1 MANYNVDIAVSI
13 KNAEKLSKFN
23 KQIKDVSLNIKSA
36 NEFISNFS
44 KSAKLANQV
53 LGDGLV
59 RNVDNLQKNLGLAK
73 TNLKNVTLG
82 TKEAAIAAYQF
93 VKAQEQ
99 LNKGLQEELALIKEV
114 EKGRRFTRFAKAGIR
129 ETPNA
134 YSSPIGPGQASSV
147 LGGQSVPV
155 AGKIERTLA
164 LRRDE
169 IRLQEALLALEL
181 KSAETENQKLQIRGE
196 LNRQTAAAVNN
207 ARFIG
212 QSSPLTSPVF
222 PGYSGPIG
230 PGQAS
235 GLFSGGA
242 FRERLMSNLSASQ
255 ASREAS
261 AFGIRPGTQYDRPI
275 GPAFSAVMKSQLR
288 HQKKIDKNTGK
299 TAQLLSA
306 SSNRAIFSNQIV
318 GGTQYSAPI
327 GPSRAPLL
335 NRLGFGQGANPQGPF
350 ANSRGRAG
358 RIAGSVSSG
367 LIGGGFPLLFGQGPL
382 AALGGGIGG
391 LAGGALGGGFGFGLS
406 IAGTAIAS
414 RIQESIDFRK
424 SISDLN
430 DEMGKM
436 GISSNI
442 SAKAVSQ
449 LGKSLGITKQEAVGV
464 LQEFKRFGNNAIL
477 FAKSFGGDFAKFD
490 ALSQA
495 NTVESALSAI
505 RKINKDLTLEDEL
518 KLILSIQRKG
528 VEATINE
535 LITDTLEKQKELD
548 TKDFKKTE
556 GSNRIRPG
564 VLRKQSEELKTI
576 NERNAQTVKELTKVR
591 DLQNQIR
598 IASEENSYSIVKG
611 LQDVN
616 AELRRL
622 NSAQFQIVE
631 LSKTLG
637 SAFSES
643 FKGIIK
649 GTMSVQDA
657 FRNMFMRIADH
668 FLDMAAQMM
677 AAQISRGFLGL
688 FGNAFSSFSFAG
700 SASAYPNAFDT
711 SFDMGLLGF
720 ANGGRPPVGR
730 PSIVGE
736 KGPEL
741 FVPNTAGT
749 IIPNHAMGGM
759 NIVVNVDASG
769 TNVEGDEEQGRE
781 LGRLISVAV
790 QSEIIQQQ
798 RPGGLLA

>member
-1 MANYNVDIAVSI
+1 MANYNVDIAVAL
-13 KNAEKLSKFN
+13 KGAQKLTAFN
-23 KQIKDVSLNIKSA
+23 KDVKTTKLQVDGLNKTLKNIAKDQQLFIRSFENLNK
-36 NEFISNFS
+36 
-44 KSAKLANQV
+44 V
-53 LGDGLV
+53 LGD
-59 RNVDNLQKNLGLAK
+59 
-73 TNLKNVTLG
+73 
-82 TKEAAIAAYQF
+82 
-93 VKAQEQ
+93 
-99 LNKGLQEELALIKEV
+99 
-114 EKGRRFTRFAKAGIR
+114 AKASFNAVASGTNMQKKAAR
-129 ETPNA
+129 E
-134 YSSPIGPGQASSV
+134 
-147 LGGQSVPV
+147 LV
-155 AGKIERTLA
+155 AAER
-164 LRRDE
+164 
-169 IRLQEALLALEL
+169 
-181 KSAETENQKLQIRGE
+181 E
-196 LNRQTAAAVNN
+196 LNREYQ
-207 ARFIG
+207 
-212 QSSPLTSPVF
+212 Q
-222 PGYSGPIG
+222 
-230 PGQAS
+230 
-235 GLFSGGA
+235 
-242 FRERLMSNLSASQ
+242 RERLLQSIRSNQSGFAQFSRSASQ
-255 ASREAS
+255 VSSPTVFNTGTQKSIDRNRRNQNRRAGRNPVPFGPQPFIGPLPMQGPMFGPMQGPMPMMTVDNNPRILRNLEASRISREAS
-261 AFGIRPGTQYDRPI
+261 GFGIRPGTQYERPI

-306 SSNRAIFSNQIV
+306 SNNRAVFSNQIA
-318 GGTQYSAPI
+318 GTTQYSAPI

-335 NRLGFGQGANPQGPF
+335 NRLGFGQGANPRGAF

-358 RIAGSVSSG
+358 RISGSISSG

-382 AALGGGIGG
+382 ASLGGGIGG

-424 SISDLN
+424 SFSELN

-477 FAKSFGGDFAKFD
+477 FARSFGGDFAKFD

-518 KLILSIQRKG
+518 KLILSIKRKG
-528 VEATINE
+528 VEETIND

-548 TKDFKKTE
+548 TKDFRKTE

-564 VLRKQSEELKTI
+564 VLRRQSDELKTI
-576 NERNAQTVKELTKVR
+576 NERNAKTVEELTKVR

-598 IASEENSYSIVKG
+598 IANEESSYSIVKG

-616 AELRRL
+616 AEIRRL
-622 NSAQFQIVE
+622 NSAQFQVVE

-657 FRNMFMRIADH
+657 FRSMFMRIADH

-677 AAQISRGFLGL
+677 AAQISRGFMGL
-688 FGNAFSSFSFAG
+688 FGNMFGGGATDVFAG
-700 SASAYPNAFDT
+700 FNRGPASGVTMD
-711 SFDMGLLGF
+711 SF
-720 ANGGRPPVGR
+720 ANGGRPTVGR
-730 PSIVGE
+730 ASIVGE
-736 KGPEL
+736 RGPEL
-741 FVPNTAGT
+741 FVPDRAGT
-749 IIPNHAMGGM
+749 IVPNHAMGGGM

-769 TNVEGDEEQGRE
+769 SAVEGDEEEGRQ
-781 LGRLISVAV
+781 LGQLMATAI
-790 QSEIIQQQ
+790 QSELIKQK

>member
-1 MANYNVDIAVSI
+1 MANYNVDIAVVIKGNEKLTKFKNTTKALSI
-13 KNAEKLSKFN
+13 EIQQVNKALKVLQLGGNGAVRSFNSLNNVLADARANFNAVASGTLLQQKAARQLVLAEK
-23 KQIKDVSLNIKSA
+23 
-36 NEFISNFS
+36 
-44 KSAKLANQV
+44 
-53 LGDGLV
+53 
-59 RNVDNLQKNLGLAK
+59 
-73 TNLKNVTLG
+73 
-82 TKEAAIAAYQF
+82 
-93 VKAQEQ
+93 
-99 LNKGLQEELALIKEV
+99 
-114 EKGRRFTRFAKAGIR
+114 
-129 ETPNA
+129 
-134 YSSPIGPGQASSV
+134 
-147 LGGQSVPV
+147 
-155 AGKIERTLA
+155 
-164 LRRDE
+164 
-169 IRLQEALLALEL
+169 
-181 KSAETENQKLQIRGE
+181 E
-196 LNRQTAAAVNN
+196 LNREYQ
-207 ARFIG
+207 
-212 QSSPLTSPVF
+212 Q
-222 PGYSGPIG
+222 
-230 PGQAS
+230 
-235 GLFSGGA
+235 
-242 FRERLMSNLSASQ
+242 RERLLENIRRNQSGFAQFSRSASQ
-255 ASREAS
+255 VSSPTVFNTGTQKSIDRNRRNQNRRAGRNPVPFGPQPFIGPLPMQGPMFGPMQGPMPMMTVNNNPRILRNLEASRISREAS
-261 AFGIRPGTQYDRPI
+261 GFGIRPGTQYERPI

-306 SSNRAIFSNQIV
+306 SNNRAVFSNQIA
-318 GGTQYSAPI
+318 GTTQYSAPI

-335 NRLGFGQGANPQGPF
+335 NRLGFGQGANPRGAF

-358 RIAGSVSSG
+358 RISGSISSG

-382 AALGGGIGG
+382 ASLGGGIGG

-424 SISDLN
+424 SISELN

-442 SAKAVSQ
+442 SARSVIQ
-449 LGKSLGITKQEAVGV
+449 LGKSLGITKQEAVAA

-477 FAKSFGGDFAKFD
+477 FARSFGGDFAKFD

-518 KLILSIQRKG
+518 KLILSIKRKG
-528 VEATINE
+528 VEETIND

-564 VLRKQSEELKTI
+564 VLRRQSDELKTI
-576 NERNAQTVKELTKVR
+576 NERNAKTVEELTKVR

-616 AELRRL
+616 AEIRRL
-622 NSAQFQIVE
+622 NSAQFQVVE

-677 AAQISRGFLGL
+677 AAQISKGFLGL
-688 FGNAFSSFSFAG
+688 FGNMFGGA
-700 SASAYPNAFDT
+700 ASNAAPLITDDVFNLGFDT
-711 SFDMGLLGF
+711 SLISAGAF
-720 ANGGRPPVGR
+720 ANGGYAQRGK
-730 PSIVGE
+730 SYLVGE
-736 KGPEL
+736 KGPEM
-741 FVPNTAGT
+741 FTPGAVGGQVSP
-749 IIPNHAMGGM
+749 MGST

-769 TNVEGDEEQGRE
+769 TNVEGDEDQGKE

>member
-1 MANYNVDIAVSI
+1 VANYNIDFLVSI
-13 KNAEKLSKFN
+13 KNTNKLVAFN
-23 KQIKDVSLNIKSA
+23 KQLDQTGKKVRETAQGLSEIGQTSK
-36 NEFISNFS
+36 FGISNIIGFGNALR
-44 KSAKLANQV
+44 KAQINFNEAVRGAKEFKTVSRELINAERQYNAE
-53 LGDGLV
+53 
-59 RNVDNLQKNLGLAK
+59 LQKRQ
-73 TNLKNVTLG
+73 
-82 TKEAAIAAYQF
+82 AILESIRKGSNFAQF
-93 VKAQEQ
+93 SRGASQISGPTVFDTATQKSIDR
-99 LNKGLQEELALIKEV
+99 NKRNQNRRA
-114 EKGRRFTRFAKAGIR
+114 GR
-129 ETPNA
+129 
-134 YSSPIGPGQASSV
+134 SSVPFGPQQFIGPLPMQGPMFGPMQ
-147 LGGQSVPV
+147 GPMPMM
-155 AGKIERTLA
+155 T
-164 LRRDE
+164 
-169 IRLQEALLALEL
+169 
-181 KSAETENQKLQIRGE
+181 
-196 LNRQTAAAVNN
+196 VNN
-207 ARFIG
+207 NPRI
-212 QSSPLTSPVF
+212 LRNLE
-222 PGYSGPIG
+222 
-230 PGQAS
+230 AS
-235 GLFSGGA
+235 
-242 FRERLMSNLSASQ
+242 R

-306 SSNRAIFSNQIV
+306 SNNRAVFSNQIA
-318 GGTQYSAPI
+318 GGTQYSTPI

-358 RIAGSVSSG
+358 RITGSVSSG

-430 DEMGKM
+430 DEMEKM

-769 TNVEGDEEQGRE
+769 SAVEGDEDRGRE

-790 QSEIIQQQ
+790 QSEIVQQK